1 MELDPV
7 LRALTA
13 ERDAASGVAA
23 PTRCGNVALLARR
36 TQPLL
41 LGRSATHGWG
51 AFLGATVPPLTA
63 AVGAA
68 ASAAGAAATPS
79 SSTAAVSLNGVA
91 KNRLIG
97 EYTGELISH
106 EEADRRGKIY
116 DKLNRSYLFNLN
128 DVSANGTHH
137 AIRARTRVWGS
148 LFFAVLRLLCTLAY
162 WCQFAN
168 FFFSFL
174 SIALTAFRG

>member
-23 PTRCGNVALLARR
+23 PTRCGNVALLAGR

-63 AVGAA
+63 TVGAA
-68 ASAAGAAATPS
+68 S
-79 SSTAAVSLNGVA
+79 SSAAAVSLSGVA

-137 AIRARTRVWGS
+137 AIRARTRVAGITFLLEVALCTRS
-148 LFFAVLRLLCTLAY
+148 LLPISCFFFLFLFF
-162 WCQFAN
+162 
-168 FFFSFL
+168 FFLFS
-174 SIALTAFRG
+174 

>member
-1 MELDPV
+1 VELDPV
-7 LRALTA
+7 LRVLTA
-13 ERDAASGVAA
+13 ERDAAAGVAA
-23 PTRCGNVALLARR
+23 PTRCGNVALLAWR

-51 AFLGATVPPLTA
+51 AFLGATVPSLTA
-63 AVGAA
+63 TVGAA
-68 ASAAGAAATPS
+68 SSAA
-79 SSTAAVSLNGVA
+79 AAVSLSGVA

-128 DVSANGTHH
+128 DVSATEHITQFAH
-137 AIRARTRVWGS
+137 APGLWGS
-148 LFFAVLRLLCTLAY
+148 LFCCRARRLICTRAHC
-162 WCQFAN
+162 CQFAN

-174 SIALTAFRG
+174 SIALTALRG